1 MSMFQNDYTPIF
13 NTNPSYFKLC
23 KLLQKCFMFII
34 VIGLIGNAINV
45 FVYTKKT
52 MRLHLSFRLL
62 LLMSIL
68 DFIILSLCGTE
79 LISDFFFE
87 IKLRTSSIILCKTNT
102 FLTYF
107 LTQIRNVLSL
117 AIIVQRALIL
127 LNLNRTHVRNDSL
140 FQSSSAIK
148 STVSMIKS
156 SNTLEVLHFNGKM
169 SPSYNSIMKIIT
181 TKTNSNGPEQQ
192 EKTIELNTLTLEAK
206 YQKKTSSNFL
216 QVETSMIRRNSTGSF
231 KFNDMP
237 RNGLISNLAQ
247 SLLVLDANINTN
259 IKNSKLES
267 MPVSPQKQMSTKVG
281 IVRRQTIFQDYNI
294 SVGILNAP

>member
-1 MSMFQNDYTPIF
+1 MFQNDFTPILDA
-13 NTNPSYFKLC
+13 NPSYFKIC

-34 VIGLIGNAINV
+34 VIGLIGNIINV

-68 DFIILSLCGTE
+68 DFIILSLCGIE
-79 LISDFFFE
+79 LVSDFFFE
-87 IKLRTSSIILCKTNT
+87 VKLRTSSIILCKTNT
-102 FLTYF
+102 FLNYF

-117 AIIVQRALIL
+117 GIIVQRALIL

-181 TKTNSNGPEQQ
+181 AKTNTNVSKQQ
-192 EKTIELNTLTLEAK
+192 EQTIELNTLTLEAK
-206 YQKKTSSNFL
+206 YHKTSSNNFL

-231 KFNDMP
+231 KINDMP

-259 IKNSKLES
+259 IKNNKLES
-267 MPVSPQKQMSTKVG
+267 MSVSAPQKMSTKLD

-294 SVGILNAP
+294 SVGILNDP